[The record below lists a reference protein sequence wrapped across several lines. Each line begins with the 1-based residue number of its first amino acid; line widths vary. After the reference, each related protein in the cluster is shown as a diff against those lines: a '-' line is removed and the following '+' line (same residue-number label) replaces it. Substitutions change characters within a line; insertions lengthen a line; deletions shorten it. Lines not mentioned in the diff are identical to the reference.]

1 MANNASNYLEN
12 ELLDHVLGEGSRN
25 YTPTTLFVAL
35 FSNSGGG
42 AATALESGTNSTSGT
57 SNWGYYEINNGSY
70 ARQAVN
76 FNAASSGSATNN
88 GAVTFP
94 QATADYD
101 SAGSQGN
108 TVTHIGIM
116 DTSNSAGNVI
126 FFGALSTSKTVT
138 SGDVFQINNAA
149 ITISLE

>member
-12 ELLDHVLGEGSRN
+12 KILDHVLGEGSRD

-42 AATALESGTNSTSGT
+42 AATALESGTNSTSGST
-57 SNWGYYEINNGSY
+57 NWGFYEINNGSY

-116 DTSNSAGNVI
+116 DASTAGNVI

-138 SGDVFQINNAA
+138 SGDVFQINDAA

>member
-12 ELLDHVLGEGSRN
+12 ELLDHVLGEGSRD
-25 YTPTTLFVAL
+25 YTPTTLFVGL

-57 SNWGYYEINNGSY
+57 GNFGFYEINNGSY

-116 DTSNSAGNVI
+116 DASTGNNVI

-138 SGDVFQINNAA
+138 SGDVFQINDAA

>member
-1 MANNASNYLEN
+1 MANNASNYLETK
-12 ELLDHVLGEGSRN
+12 LLDHVLGEGSRD

-57 SNWGYYEINNGSY
+57 GNFGFYEINNGSY

-116 DTSNSAGNVI
+116 DASTAGNVI

-138 SGDVFQINNAA
+138 SGDVFQINDAA

>member
-1 MANNASNYLEN
+1 MANNASNHLEN

-108 TVTHIGIM
+108 TITHIGIM
-116 DTSNSAGNVI
+116 DASTSGNVI
-126 FFGALSTSKTVT
+126 FFGALSTSKQVT
-138 SGDVFQINNAA
+138 SGDVFQINDAA

>member
-1 MANNASNYLEN
+1 MANNASNYLETK
-12 ELLDHVLGEGSRN
+12 LLDHVLGEGSRD

-42 AATALESGTNSTSGT
+42 AATALESGTNSTSGST
-57 SNWGYYEINNGSY
+57 NWGFYEINNGSY

-116 DTSNSAGNVI
+116 DASTAGNVI

-138 SGDVFQINNAA
+138 SGDVFQINDAA

>member
-1 MANNASNYLEN
+1 MANNASNHLEN
-12 ELLDHVLGEGSRN
+12 EILDHVLGEGSRN
-25 YTPTTLFVAL
+25 YTPTDLFVGL

-57 SNWGYYEINNGSY
+57 GNFGFYEINNGSY

-116 DTSNSAGNVI
+116 DASTGGNVI

-138 SGDVFQINNAA
+138 SGDVFQINDAA

>member
-1 MANNASNYLEN
+1 
-12 ELLDHVLGEGSRN
+12 VG
-25 YTPTTLFVAL
+25 L

-57 SNWGYYEINNGSY
+57 GNFGFYEINNGSY

-116 DTSNSAGNVI
+116 DASTAGNVI

-138 SGDVFQINNAA
+138 SGDVFQINDAA

>member
-12 ELLDHVLGEGSRN
+12 KILDHVLGEGSRD
-25 YTPTTLFVAL
+25 YTPTTLFVGL

-57 SNWGYYEINNGSY
+57 GNFGFYEINNGSY

-116 DTSNSAGNVI
+116 DASTAGNVI

-138 SGDVFQINNAA
+138 SGDVFQINDAA

>member
-1 MANNASNYLEN
+1 MANNASNYLETK
-12 ELLDHVLGEGSRN
+12 LLDHVLGEGSRN

-42 AATALESGTNSTSGT
+42 AATALESGTNSTSGST
-57 SNWGYYEINNGSY
+57 NWGFYEINNGSY

-116 DTSNSAGNVI
+116 DASTAGNVI

-138 SGDVFQINNAA
+138 SGDVFQINDAA

>member
-1 MANNASNYLEN
+1 MANNASNYLETK
-12 ELLDHVLGEGSRN
+12 LLDHVLGEGSRD
-25 YTPTTLFVAL
+25 YTPTTLFVGL

-57 SNWGYYEINNGSY
+57 GNFGFYEINNGSY

-116 DTSNSAGNVI
+116 DASTAGNVI

-138 SGDVFQINNAA
+138 SGDVFQINDAA